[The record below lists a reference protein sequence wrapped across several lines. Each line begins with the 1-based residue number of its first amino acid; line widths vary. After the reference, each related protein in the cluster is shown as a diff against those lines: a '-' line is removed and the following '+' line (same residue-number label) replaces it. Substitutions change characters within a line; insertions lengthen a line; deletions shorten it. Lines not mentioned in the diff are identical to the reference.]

1 MQPTKKMEAKVSI
14 YRKIT
19 DTTGAK
25 GNLFSFLTT
34 DKWKH
39 LSDKVR
45 NEPNKEARNAL
56 KKDLPCCT
64 PSGLFR
70 ERAKEGLIR
79 HSGFICIDIDGQD
92 NPTIT
97 DWQGFVSELGHLKEV
112 SFAGLSASGTGAF
125 CLIPI
130 SNPQQ
135 HEAHFKA
142 AEDDFLR
149 YGIII
154 DHACK
159 DVSRLRLYSYN
170 DNPYINENVKVYTR
184 IYKQKTIQNHFYSHG
199 DDVDRLVQKIVETN
213 TNIVPDYQSWFEVAG
228 ALANVP
234 NGREL
239 FHEISRIDGA
249 KYDPKDCDKQFGKVR
264 AGAGININ
272 TLFYYAKLNGITL
285 K

>member
-1 MQPTKKMEAKVSI
+1 MVSI
-14 YRKIT
+14 YKNVT
-19 DTTGAK
+19 DTTGAQ

-34 DKWKH
+34 DKWKP

-45 NEPNKEARNAL
+45 NATDKETRSDL
-56 KKDLPCCT
+56 KKNLPCCT
-64 PSGLFR
+64 PSGLFS
-70 ERAKEGLIR
+70 ERNKGGLIK
-79 HSGFICIDIDGQD
+79 HSGFICVDIDGQD
-92 NPTIT
+92 NPTIN
-97 DWQGFVSELGHLKEV
+97 DWQGFVEELGHLKEV
-112 SFAGLSASGTGAF
+112 YFAGLSVSGGGAF

-130 SNPQQ
+130 NDPKK
-135 HEAHFKA
+135 HEEHFRA
-142 AEDDFLR
+142 IEEDFTR

-159 DVSRLRLYSYN
+159 DVSRLRIYSYN
-170 DNPYINENVKVYTR
+170 DNPYINERAKVYTR
-184 IYKQKTIQNHFYSHG
+184 IFKPKPIRNNFYSNG
-199 DDVDRLVQKIVETN
+199 DDVDRLVQKIVETQ

-239 FHEISRIDGA
+239 FHAISRIDTA
-249 KYDPKDCDKQFGKVR
+249 KYDPKECDKQFDRVR

-272 TLFYYAKLNGITL
+272 TLFYYAKLNGVTL

>member
-1 MQPTKKMEAKVSI
+1 MEKMVSI
-14 YRKIT
+14 YKNVT
-19 DTTGAK
+19 DTTGAQ

-34 DKWKH
+34 DKWKP

-45 NEPNKEARNAL
+45 NATDKETRSAL
-56 KKDLPCCT
+56 KKSLPCCT
-64 PSGLFR
+64 PSGLFN
-70 ERAKEGLIR
+70 ERNKGGLIK
-79 HSGFICIDIDGQD
+79 HSGFLCVDIDGQD
-92 NPTIT
+92 NPAIT
-97 DWQGFVSELGHLKEV
+97 DWQGFVEELGHLKETY
-112 SFAGLSASGTGAF
+112 FAGLSVSGGGAF

-130 SNPQQ
+130 SDPKQ
-135 HEAHFKA
+135 HEEHFRA
-142 AEDDFLR
+142 IEEDFIR

-159 DVSRLRLYSYN
+159 DVSRLRIYSYN
-170 DNPYINENVKVYTR
+170 DAPYINERAKVYTR
-184 IYKQKTIQNHFYSHG
+184 IFKPKPIRNNFYSNG
-199 DDVDRLVQKIVETN
+199 DDVDRLVHKIVETQ

-239 FHEISRIDGA
+239 FHAVSRIDGT
-249 KYDPKDCDKQFGKVR
+249 KYDPKECDKQFDRIR

-272 TLFYYAKLNGITL
+272 TLFYYAKLNGVTL